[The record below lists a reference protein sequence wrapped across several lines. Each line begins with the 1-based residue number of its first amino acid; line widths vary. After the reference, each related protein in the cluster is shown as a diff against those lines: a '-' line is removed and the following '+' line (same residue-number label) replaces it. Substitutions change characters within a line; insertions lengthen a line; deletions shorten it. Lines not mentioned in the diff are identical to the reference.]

1 MLSYSKSAN
10 VGWSIVS
17 SPQTS
22 LLCVWHST
30 MPQYTRLVQ
39 SILRVLLWV
48 NRVVRGDEDE
58 TVRGQCIPVAAEF
71 IVGQCIEMDGGQ
83 AT

>member
-1 MLSYSKSAN
+1 ML
-10 VGWSIVS
+10 
-17 SPQTS
+17 
-22 LLCVWHST
+22 H
-30 MPQYTRLVQ
+30 
-39 SILRVLLWV
+39 WV

-71 IVGQCIEMDGGQ
+71 IAGQCIEMDGGQ